1 MQLSKEAGKSVHS
14 LNDSNSNSSSIA
26 AGSFFQIPQLTRFA
40 IPVVLCPSDLE
51 LAVLR
56 HCGFAP
62 LPLFCATVPNRVES
76 SVFYV
81 SDLTEL
87 GMAVVGTRFNRHQTI
102 PRMPVMLAIS
112 GSDSGGG
119 AGQQADI
126 KTASALGV
134 FACSCISAVTVQNTQ
149 GVKSVVLMDE
159 ETVRGQIAA
168 VCEDMHVDAVKIGM
182 TGSRVI
188 IKTIAETISQFKLRN
203 VVLDPVM
210 ASSR

>member
-1 MQLSKEAGKSVHS
+1 MCREAGKSIYS
-14 LNDSNSNSSSIA
+14 IDDAGSSAIA
-26 AGSFFQIPQLTRFA
+26 IGSFFQIPQLIQST
-40 IPVVLCPSDLE
+40 IPVVLFPSDLE

-56 HCGFAP
+56 HCGFTP
-62 LPLFCATVPNRVES
+62 LPLFCATAFNHAPF
-76 SVFYV
+76 SVFIV
-81 SDLTEL
+81 SDIMEL
-87 GMAVVGTRFNRHQTI
+87 GMVIIGTRFNRHQTI
-102 PRMPVMLAIS
+102 PHMPIMLAIS

-134 FACSCISAVTVQNTQ
+134 YACSCISAVTVQNTQ

-159 ETVRGQIAA
+159 DTVRGQMEA

-188 IKTIAETISQFKLRN
+188 IKTITEMILRYKLRN

>member
-1 MQLSKEAGKSVHS
+1 MV
-14 LNDSNSNSSSIA
+14 I
-26 AGSFFQIPQLTRFA
+26 I
-40 IPVVLCPSDLE
+40 
-51 LAVLR
+51 
-56 HCGFAP
+56 
-62 LPLFCATVPNRVES
+62 
-76 SVFYV
+76 
-81 SDLTEL
+81 
-87 GMAVVGTRFNRHQTI
+87 GTRFNRHQTI
-102 PRMPVMLAIS
+102 PHMPIMLAIS

-134 FACSCISAVTVQNTQ
+134 YACSCISAVTVQNTQ

-159 ETVRGQIAA
+159 DTVRGQMEA

-182 TGSRVI
+182 TGNRMI
-188 IKTIAETISQFKLRN
+188 IKTIAEMILRYKLRN